1 MRRKIIARLLVFCM
15 IVSMLAVPAMAS
27 TTLSAVP
34 WSSNAYTLTEDTT
47 LSTYSISSGTYTINA
62 GTYKLTASSV
72 SVASGATLTVKG
84 GSSSSTELYTA
95 TGGVTL
101 SNNVYYTNDSAYS
114 ISGSVTLT
122 STSGTFKY
130 LTKLG
135 TPSVLSGVTNYTTT
149 SSASGGYTT
158 YSLTYSG
165 GGGSSSGSGGSS
177 SSSSPGSTTVTATT
191 SVSGDTATVSVSSS
205 AVTSAVTAAESS
217 ADKVVTIDVSGAG
230 EDVTTATIQ
239 TSVLSTVSDADD
251 VGLTI
256 EMPAGDITLSDE
268 ALDALVEEA
277 GTNVSITLDVSNDT
291 TSLAAAQQE
300 SLAGLATGATIDV
313 SVTSNGKEITSFGGG
328 SVTLSVPFTSPAANR
343 PANKFGVYYAAP
355 NGGLTRQPTS
365 YAGGKLTFTTTHFSD
380 YVAVF
385 EPFADVTADLWYAQ
399 YALYASDNGIMNG
412 TDKGFE
418 GDLNLTRAMMVTT
431 LYRIK
436 GASAGSA
443 AAFSDVASGQWFTD
457 AVNWAAANGVASGV
471 GDGKF
476 APNADMTREQ
486 MAQFLY
492 NYAKANGKDVS
503 KTGDVSQF
511 ADASSVSGWA
521 KEAMAWAVGEGYIN
535 GMDGK
540 LNPQGTATRAQVATV
555 LTRFAQA

>member
-15 IVSMLAVPAMAS
+15 IVSMLAVPAMAVES
-27 TTLSAVP
+27 VSASDWTT
-34 WSSNAYTLTEDTT
+34 NAYVLTADTNM
-47 LSTYSISSGTYTINA
+47 TYTVNSGAYTINTA
-62 GTYKLTASSV
+62 GHKL
-72 SVASGATLTVKG
+72 SGSLTLNGGSLTVHNESY
-84 GSSSSTELYTA
+84 SSSSSAVALDGLT
-95 TGGVTL
+95 VTL
-101 SNNVYYTNDSAYS
+101 AGGSFAYS
-114 ISGSVTLT
+114 IDSSTYVVRGSVTVQAG
-122 STSGTFKY
+122 S
-130 LTKLG
+130 
-135 TPSVLSGVTNYTTT
+135 NYTLG
-149 SSASGGYTT
+149 SWSESGGTAT
-158 YSLTYSG
+158 ITATYSG
-165 GGGSSSGSGGSS
+165 GSP
-177 SSSSPGSTTVTATT
+177 SSPSSPSTTPSDSTEVTAKTT
-191 SVSGDTATVSVSSS
+191 VSGTTATVTVDSK
-205 AVTSAVTAAESS
+205 AVTSAVTAAANS
-217 ADKVVTIDVSGAG
+217 ADKTVTIDASKAGSG
-230 EDVTTATIQ
+230 VTTATIQ
-239 TSVLSTVSDADD
+239 TSVLSTVSDASG
-251 VGLTI
+251 VNLTI

-365 YAGGKLTFTTTHFSD
+365 YVSGKLTFTTTHFSD

-418 GDLNLTRAMMVTT
+418 GDLNLTRAMMVQTFYNMKNRPT
-431 LYRIK
+431 
-436 GASAGSA
+436 GAASG
-443 AAFSDVASGQWFTD
+443 AFADVADGTWYAA
-457 AVNWAAANGVASGV
+457 AVNWGAANGVARGM
-471 GDGKF
+471 GDGNF

-492 NYAKANGKDVS
+492 NYAKAQGEDVTA
-503 KTGDVSQF
+503 TGDLS
-511 ADASSVSGWA
+511 AYPDASSVSAWA
-521 KEAMAWAVGEGYIN
+521 TEAMSWAVGRGIITN
-535 GMDGK
+535 MDGK
-540 LNPQGTATRAQVATV
+540 LNPQGTATRAMVATI
-555 LTRFAQA
+555 LTRFTQA

>member
-15 IVSMLAVPAMAS
+15 IVSMLAVPAMATETGNGTVWNES
-27 TTLSAVP
+27 TGAALTLSGN
-34 WSSNAYTLTEDTT
+34 SSSTYTISSGAYTLDLNGHTW
-47 LSTYSISSGTYTINA
+47 
-62 GTYKLTASSV
+62 
-72 SVASGATLTVKG
+72 SGAITISGSGSLSVTDSAYN
-84 GSSSSTELYTA
+84 SSSSTNKLDSKITLSGTSSSFTYSVADSTYVIRGSAFDVISGLSNYNVSWSGTTA
-95 TGGVTL
+95 TL
-101 SNNVYYTNDSAYS
+101 AY
-114 ISGSVTLT
+114 
-122 STSGTFKY
+122 
-130 LTKLG
+130 
-135 TPSVLSGVTNYTTT
+135 
-149 SSASGGYTT
+149 A
-158 YSLTYSG
+158 G
-165 GGGSSSGSGGSS
+165 GGGGGVSS
-177 SSSSPGSTTVTATT
+177 SSSSSGSTTVTATT

-205 AVTSAVTAAESS
+205 AVTSAATAAESS
-217 ADKVVTIDVSGAG
+217 ADKTVTIDASKASAN
-230 EDVTTATIQ
+230 VTTATIQ
-239 TSVLSTVSDADD
+239 TSVLSTVSDASG
-251 VGLTI
+251 VSLTI
-256 EMPAGDITLSDE
+256 EMPAGDVTLSDT
-268 ALDALVEEA
+268 ALAAVVAEA
-277 GTNVSITLDVSNDT
+277 GANVSITLDVSNST
-291 TSLAAAQQE
+291 ASLAAAQQE

-328 SVTLSVPFTSPAANR
+328 RVTLSVPFTSPAANR

-365 YAGGKLTFTTTHFSD
+365 YASGKLTFSTTHFSD

-399 YALYASDNGIMNG
+399 YALYASDHGIMNG

-418 GDLNLTRAMMVTT
+418 GNLNLTRAMMVTT

-503 KTGDVSQF
+503 KTGNVSQF

-540 LNPQGTATRAQVATV
+540 LNPQGTATRAQVTTV

>member
-47 LSTYSISSGTYTINA
+47 LSTYSISSGAYTINA

-95 TGGVTL
+95 TGGVRL

-165 GGGSSSGSGGSS
+165 GSSGSPST
-177 SSSSPGSTTVTATT
+177 PSTTPSDSTEVATKT
-191 SVSGDTATVSVSSS
+191 TVSGTTATVTVDSK
-205 AVTSAVTAAESS
+205 AVTSAVTAAASS
-217 ADKVVTIDVSGAG
+217 ADKTVTIDASKAGAN
-230 EDVTTATIQ
+230 VTTATVQ
-239 TSVLSTVSDADD
+239 TSVLSTVSDASS
-251 VGLTI
+251 VSLTI
-256 EMPAGDITLSDE
+256 AMPAGEVTLSDA
-268 ALDALVEEA
+268 ALTAIVAEA
-277 GTNVSITLDVSNDT
+277 GTDVSVTLDVSNST
-291 TSLAAAQQE
+291 ASLAAAQQE
-300 SLAGLATGATIDV
+300 SLTGLATGAAIDV

-328 SVTLSVPFTSPAANR
+328 SVTLSVPFKAPAANR
-343 PANKFGVYYAAP
+343 PAEKFAVYYVAP
-355 NGGLTRQPTS
+355 TGGLTRQSTS
-365 YAGGKLTFTTTHFSD
+365 YVDGKLSFTTTHFSD
-380 YVAVF
+380 YVAIF
-385 EPFADVTADLWYAQ
+385 EPFADVTADKWYAQ
-399 YALYASDNGIMNG
+399 YALYVSDNSIMNG

-418 GDLNLTRAMMVTT
+418 GDLNLNRAMMVTT

-443 AAFSDVASGQWFTD
+443 AAFSDVAAGQWFTD

-471 GDGKF
+471 GNNLF

-503 KTGDVSQF
+503 KTGDLSRF

>member
-15 IVSMLAVPAMAS
+15 IVSMLAVPAMAAETGNGTVWNES
-27 TTLSAVP
+27 TGAALTLSGD
-34 WSSNAYTLTEDTT
+34 SS
-47 LSTYSISSGTYTINA
+47 STYSISSGAYTLDLNGHTWS
-62 GTYKLTASSV
+62 GTITISGSGSLSV
-72 SVASGATLTVKG
+72 T
-84 GSSSSTELYTA
+84 
-95 TGGVTL
+95 
-101 SNNVYYTNDSAYS
+101 DSAYNS
-114 ISGSVTLT
+114 ETSANTLNSVITLSSTNSSFTYSVDSSTYVIRGSAFRVV
-122 STSGTFKY
+122 
-130 LTKLG
+130 
-135 TPSVLSGVTNYTTT
+135 PSDSTNYIVDWSDTT
-149 SSASGGYTT
+149 AR
-158 YSLTYSG
+158 LTYI
-165 GGGSSSGSGGSS
+165 GGGSSVSGGSS
-177 SSSSPGSTTVTATT
+177 SSSSSGSTTVTATT

-205 AVTSAVTAAESS
+205 AVTSAATAAESS
-217 ADKVVTIDVSGAG
+217 ADKTVTIDASKAGA
-230 EDVTTATIQ
+230 DVTTVTVQA
-239 TSVLSTVSDADD
+239 SVLETVSDASG
-251 VGLTI
+251 VSLTI
-256 EMPAGDITLSDE
+256 EMPAGDVTLSGA
-268 ALDALVEEA
+268 ALAAVVAEA
-277 GTNVSITLDVSNDT
+277 GTNVSLTLET
-291 TSLAAAQQE
+291 GAGTESLAAAQKE
-300 SLAGLATGATIDV
+300 SLTGIATGATITA
-313 SVTSNGKEITSFGGG
+313 SLESNGKAITSFGGG
-328 SVTLSVPFTSPAANR
+328 RVTLSVPFTSPAANR

-365 YAGGKLTFTTTHFSD
+365 YAGGKLTFSTTHFSD

-399 YALYASDNGIMNG
+399 YALYASDHGIMNG

-418 GDLNLTRAMMVTT
+418 GNVNLTRAMMVTT

-503 KTGDVSQF
+503 KTGNVSQF

-540 LNPQGTATRAQVATV
+540 LNPQGTATRAQVTTV